1 MYFKNINKKMN
12 EFENFKGL
20 SKAEIKEKI
29 DSMQQSYKYQE
40 ATNQVETFYYYKD
53 KSNIDTFIKWF
64 YHDDKFNKGKPF
76 IIKKVEDQKME
87 ISLIF
92 FKVHR
97 SRVDFDR
104 YINFDIVMPY
114 FKPKYIKLMD
124 IHGNPLI
131 TLEKL
136 FFELRSKV

>member
-1 MYFKNINKKMN
+1 MN

-20 SKAEIKEKI
+20 SKDEIKEKI

-64 YHDDKFNKGKPF
+64 YHDDRFNKGKPF
-76 IIKKVEDQKME
+76 VIKKIEDQK
-87 ISLIF
+87 IDVSLIF
-92 FKVHR
+92 FKVHK

-104 YINFDIVMPY
+104 YSNFDIVMPY

-124 IHGNPLI
+124 VNGYPLI

-136 FFELRSKV
+136 FLELKLKE